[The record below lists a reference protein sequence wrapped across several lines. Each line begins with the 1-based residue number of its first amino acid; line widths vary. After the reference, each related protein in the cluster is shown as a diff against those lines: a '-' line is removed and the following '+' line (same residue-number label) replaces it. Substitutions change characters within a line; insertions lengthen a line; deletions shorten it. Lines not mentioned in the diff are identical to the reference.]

1 VKKYIVRL
9 SQKERQD
16 LKQFISSGKRL
27 AQLFTRARILLKA
40 DQGEEGP
47 GWPDEKIS
55 QALDVTVQTVER
67 IRKQLVEKG
76 FDAVLN
82 RQQYSQKVSRKKID
96 GDAEA
101 HLIAISCGR
110 PPEGRSNWSLRL
122 LADRMVELGY
132 VESISYETVRK
143 TLKKTRSSPG

>member
-1 VKKYIVRL
+1 MV
-9 SQKERQD
+9 
-16 LKQFISSGKRL
+16 
-27 AQLFTRARILLKA
+27 
-40 DQGEEGP
+40 EEG
-47 GWPDEKIS
+47 
-55 QALDVTVQTVER
+55 
-67 IRKQLVEKG
+67 
-76 FDAVLN
+76 FDSVLN
-82 RQQYSQKVSRKKID
+82 RQQYSQKASRKKID

-110 PPEGRSNWSLRL
+110 PPEGRSDWSLRL

>member
-9 SQKERQD
+9 SQQERQD
-16 LKQFISSGKRL
+16 LKQFITSGKRP

-40 DQGEEGP
+40 DQGEEGH

-55 QALDVTVQTVER
+55 QALDITVQTVER
-67 IRKQLVEKG
+67 IRKQFVQEG
-76 FDAVLN
+76 FDSVLN
-82 RQQYSQKVSRKKID
+82 RQEYTQKVSRRKID
-96 GDAEA
+96 GEAEA
-101 HLIAISCGR
+101 HLIAISCGK

-122 LADRMVELGY
+122 LAGRMVELGY